1 MVSRSSLFLVLAACV
16 LTPSCNY
23 YKHTKL
29 ASFDLAMQRP
39 SRTQN
44 PPVFH
49 ASGVP
54 NDLPGATA
62 YAIINGDFDGGGSD
76 EKHASLLKR
85 QAATL
90 GFAPDYLIYTPQGSV
105 YAGSV
110 STYVGFGITTSSPI
124 TRPQGVA
131 LCMREVGFSTGL
143 DWDSNNMV
151 TDVNDQ
157 VRSIGI
163 QEGDTLVSI
172 AGATVKASG
181 SQPSPWAAD
190 CLKHKPGDV
199 VRMIWIRPGQGRME
213 GQATL
218 LPPRAWPVIRSF
230 TQDYESRLQE
240 GINRDKLWRNGT

>member
-1 MVSRSSLFLVLAACV
+1 MQAKTPLLFLLLAFLPA
-16 LTPSCNY
+16 CNY

-39 SRTQN
+39 SRTQD

-49 ASGVP
+49 ASGLP
-54 NDLPGATA
+54 SDLPGATA
-62 YAIINGDFDGGGSD
+62 YAIINGDFDGGSD

-90 GFAPDYLIYTPQGSV
+90 GFAPDYLIYTPQGSA

-110 STYVGFGITTSSPI
+110 STYVGFGITTSSPV

-131 LCMREVGFSTGL
+131 LCMREIGFSTGL
-143 DWDSNNMV
+143 DWDDHGMV
-151 TDVNDQ
+151 TDVADQ
-157 VRSIGI
+157 VRPTGI
-163 QEGDTLVSI
+163 LEGDTLVSI
-172 AGATVKASG
+172 AGAGIKSSG
-181 SQPSPWAAD
+181 SQPSPWAAE

-199 VRMIWIRPGQGRME
+199 VKLIWIRPGQGRME

-218 LPPRAWPVIRSF
+218 LPPRPWPVIRSF
-230 TQDYESRLQE
+230 TQDYEGRLRQSYE
-240 GINRDKLWRNGT
+240 RDRAWRNGT